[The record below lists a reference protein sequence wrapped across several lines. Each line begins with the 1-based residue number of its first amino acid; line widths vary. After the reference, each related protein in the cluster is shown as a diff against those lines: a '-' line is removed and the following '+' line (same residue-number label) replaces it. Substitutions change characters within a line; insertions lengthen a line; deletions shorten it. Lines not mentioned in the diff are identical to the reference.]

1 MQSHNNNLQILIK
14 KSVSILL
21 FFNLFPWKAYF
32 THNVTNTQ
40 KLKQSTSSQ
49 LLDQASGPLEIVQ
62 ELILIHHI
70 TISIRLL
77 LLEILL
83 IFILWIHYLTYTT
96 LDFCFAF
103 LFFIFLLSIT
113 LPTPLC
119 RFYGFFNHSGLH
131 DVDQPDTSQPTTPW

>member
-1 MQSHNNNLQILIK
+1 MQSHNNNLKILIK

-49 LLDQASGPLEIVQ
+49 LLDQASGPLELVQ

-70 TISIRLL
+70 TISNRLL

-103 LFFIFLLSIT
+103 LFFCFPLLYLHHSVDFMVSLTIVDSMIRINQIH
-113 LPTPLC
+113 LNPL
-119 RFYGFFNHSGLH
+119 HH
-131 DVDQPDTSQPTTPW
+131 DKH